1 MLACLKQLSGKESL
15 IGIISHVNGLK
26 QKIGLQIQVKQKLGE
41 PGAHCFVKLKW
52 KIIVFQKSGSSSAMP
67 VN

>member
-1 MLACLKQLSGKESL
+1 MFFSQQLLACLKQLSGKESL

-41 PGAHCFVKLKW
+41 PGAHCFVKLK
-52 KIIVFQKSGSSSAMP
+52 
-67 VN
+67 